1 MRSLFCL
8 LRLFLAAAILAPA
21 AAQGQTLHADSAE
34 AARLRQ
40 RLAPYMRHVA
50 AQPDWLVSRL
60 QMNWT
65 THARQTYVRG
75 EQFDHVGGGR
85 ADVPTVKTNG
95 SRSTASDY
103 RRPALEDIR
112 PYDDDSLGRVTYI
125 NKVSGQMEP
134 TSPARTGCNIANV
147 NRQILGIARDAARLY
162 ALTADTRYRDSLCL
176 PVLDTF
182 LRGLAATRVPLD
194 LNHGHQQTL
203 MGLTTFEV
211 IHEEAVSEVT
221 EACRLLGT
229 RVPQW
234 DEALRHWADVITRNG
249 VPHNNWNL
257 FQADFILQLA
267 SALADDSLYAD
278 RRGRQ
283 HYTRVAIEGE
293 GLRQWGI
300 ARLCQF
306 GFGPEAVWYEGAG
319 YATNMVRDLAAFA
332 NRVDRDYGIDL
343 FAALPVLKRAV
354 WALPQY
360 LMPNRMVVGFGDTHP
375 NYLATTAADALED
388 YARRHQLTALADS
401 AARLRR
407 ALQPGASENEVMQWA
422 TPSFSAPNV
431 SWYVM
436 REGMDARRGLMA
448 SLNGSL
454 GNHQHANGISL
465 ELYGRGYTLA
475 PDAGIGQTLYSG
487 QDYAEYYSQMP
498 AHNTVVVDGVSS
510 YPVMMSQHAFS
521 VRHEG
526 DTQDAAGR
534 YVTVDFLEPETQ
546 ADQRRTVAVV
556 RTGPAGGYYIDV
568 FRSRRRDGRDRF
580 HDYFYHNLGQ
590 ELSLHAADSLR
601 PTDELAFAGGHLYAY
616 SYLYDQ
622 RKATTPCDA
631 QARFTTHAADGRQI
645 DMLMWMR
652 GAPGRDLFTALAPP
666 NLEYER
672 MPGQPYP
679 IAQQPTLTY
688 VARQHGEAWRK
699 PFVAVFAPSDTDEPT
714 DIEQVSFFQPEG
726 RKRSLDVGILVTLRD
741 GRRHRIIVSE
751 DGQLSLRAEKSDTLH

>member
-1 MRSLFCL
+1 MIRLLSL
-8 LRLFLAAAILAPA
+8 LRLFTAALLLALAST
-21 AAQGQTLHADSAE
+21 AQGQTLPTDSAE
-34 AARLRQ
+34 VARLRS
-40 RLAPYMRHVA
+40 RLAPYMRHVG

-65 THARQTYVRG
+65 THASQTYVRG
-75 EQFDHVGGGR
+75 EQFDHVGTER
-85 ADVPTVKTNG
+85 ADVPTIKTNG

-125 NKVSGQMEP
+125 NKVSGVMEP

-147 NRQILGIARDAARLY
+147 NRQILGIARDAAHLY
-162 ALTADTRYRDSLCL
+162 ALTADSRYRDSICL

-221 EACRLLGT
+221 EAYRYLAT
-229 RVPQW
+229 RNPAW

-257 FQADFILQLA
+257 FQADFILKLA
-267 SALADDSLYAD
+267 STLADDSLYAD

-283 HYTRVAIEGE
+283 YYTRVAVEGE

-300 ARLCQF
+300 ARLCQL

-319 YATNMVRDLAAFA
+319 YATNMVRDLAVFA
-332 NRVDRDYGIDL
+332 NRMDRDYGIDL
-343 FAALPVLKRAV
+343 FSSLPVLKRAI

-360 LMPNRMVVGFGDTHP
+360 LMPNRMAVGFGDTHP
-375 NYLATTAADALED
+375 NYLTTSAADALEE
-388 YARRHQLTALADS
+388 YARRHQLDALADS
-401 AARLRR
+401 AAQLRH
-407 ALQPGASENEVMQWA
+407 ALQPSATEAEVTRWA
-422 TPSFSAPNV
+422 TPRFSAPNV
-431 SWYVM
+431 SWYVL
-436 REGMDARRGLMA
+436 REGMDPRHGLMA

-465 ELYGRGYTLA
+465 ELYGRGYVLA
-475 PDAGIGQTLYSG
+475 PDAGIGQNLYSG

-526 DTQDAAGR
+526 ETRGATGR

-546 ADQRRTVAVV
+546 SDQRRTVAVV
-556 RTGPAGGYYIDV
+556 RTSATSGYYIDV

-590 ELSLHAADSLR
+590 QLTLSGDSLQ

-622 RKATTPCDA
+622 RKTSTRNDV
-631 QARFTTHAADGRQI
+631 QARFTTHAADGRDI
-645 DMLMWMR
+645 DMQMWMR
-652 GAPGRDLFTALAPP
+652 GDADRDIFTALAPP

-672 MPGQPYP
+672 MPGQPYD
-679 IAQQPTLTY
+679 IDAQPTLTY
-688 VARQHGEAWRK
+688 VARQQGEAWQH
-699 PFVAVFAPSDTDEPT
+699 PFVAVFAPSDSAEPS
-714 DIEQVSFFQPEG
+714 DIASVSFFQPEG
-726 RKRSLDVGILVTLRD
+726 RKRSHDVGILIRLRD
-741 GRRHRIIVSE
+741 GQCHRIIVTE
-751 DGQLSLRAEKSDTLH
+751 EGELQLNSAVR